1 MTPDADRACRGDASL
16 HVHLEAAAAGESPR
30 MIIEETQS
38 DQPVP
43 LANRWVR
50 AFVFLPSSSVTP
62 ALNRLLIVGQVAAP
76 YRQVELGVTA
86 GKLAITSELGG
97 LPVTVST
104 TALPTDRWTCVVFAL
119 EQGSPGALRATLD
132 DDAVEDLQVTGETN
146 PAPALASV
154 RIGVAFD
161 QLAADQGA
169 IDLWIDEIV
178 IDDAPLDCLD

>member
-1 MTPDADRACRGDASL
+1 
-16 HVHLEAAAAGESPR
+16 

-43 LANRWVR
+43 LTNRWVR

-62 ALNRLLIVGQVAAP
+62 ALNRLFIVGQVAAP

-97 LPVTVST
+97 PQVMVSN

-119 EQGSPGALRATLD
+119 DQGSPGALRAALD
-132 DDAVEDLQVTGETN
+132 DSPVDDLELTGETN
-146 PAPALASV
+146 PSPALASV
-154 RIGVAFD
+154 RIGAAFD
-161 QLAADQGA
+161 QLAAAQGA
-169 IDLWIDEIV
+169 VDLWVDELV
-178 IDDAPLDCLD
+178 VDDAPLDCLD